1 MTGMAL
7 TVPAAVSRRPL
18 PAWEY
23 RDYLGWTEQGDG
35 KLAYGI
41 YVQNGRLKG
50 ACLWRF
56 QMLGQG
62 WMLERQGARKQGCN
76 DSVVEKLAYEAG
88 IMNLHICVSLQARNE
103 DCFWFVCNAYSEM
116 GVAHFIAHLFLSAY

>member
-1 MTGMAL
+1 M
-7 TVPAAVSRRPL
+7 SCRPL

-56 QMLGQG
+56 HMLGQG
-62 WMLERQGARKQGCN
+62 WMLERQGARKQGYY
-76 DSVVEKLAYEAG
+76 DSVVEKLAYAA
-88 IMNLHICVSLQARNE
+88 IIVHMHICVGLQALKWMVLLL
-103 DCFWFVCNAYSEM
+103 C
-116 GVAHFIAHLFLSAY
+116 I

>member
-1 MTGMAL
+1 MTGMARL
-7 TVPAAVSRRPL
+7 KIDCTCCLLRRPL

-56 QMLGQG
+56 HMLGQG
-62 WMLERQGARKQGCN
+62 WILGRHGARKR
-76 DSVVEKLAYEAG
+76 DVMTV
-88 IMNLHICVSLQARNE
+88 
-103 DCFWFVCNAYSEM
+103 
-116 GVAHFIAHLFLSAY
+116 